1 MAKVTVRHLDEL
13 GRIVI
18 PQAIRTN
25 LAWKNRTQIDVCEQ
39 DGKVILS
46 THSKSCLFCGG
57 TEGLCQFAGKDIC
70 QDCLNELKKIES

>member
-25 LAWKNRTQIDVCEQ
+25 LAWKNKTQIDVYEE

-46 THSKSCLFCGG
+46 THSKNCLFCGS
-57 TEGLCQFAGKDIC
+57 TEGLHQFVGKDIC
-70 QDCLNELKKIES
+70 WSCLEELKKMDS

>member
-1 MAKVTVRHLDEL
+1 MGKVTVRHLDEL

-25 LAWKNRTQIDVCEQ
+25 QAWKNKTQIDIYEK
-39 DGKVILS
+39 DGQVILK

-57 TEGLCQFAGKDIC
+57 TEDLFQFAGKDIC
-70 QDCLNELKKIES
+70 RECLQKLKTLDS